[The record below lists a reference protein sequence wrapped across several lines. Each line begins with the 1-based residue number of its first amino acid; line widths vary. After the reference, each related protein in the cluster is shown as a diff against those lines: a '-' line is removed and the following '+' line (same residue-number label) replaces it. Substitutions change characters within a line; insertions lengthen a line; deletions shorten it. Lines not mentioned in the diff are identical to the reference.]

1 MPQQLSHSDPLLE
14 FSTEFGE
21 PAPALPEPGQVVE
34 TLLVA
39 ETPSAVAAAP
49 EDLEALRGRVDQLEK
64 ALAQTVEDLSALR
77 SEVATLVTVAGNIRQ
92 QPARSVVVP
101 FPSVS
106 ATPRT
111 TRAVSAIA
119 GIVLGVAI
127 GLWFWRATDSA
138 PLAPSAPVAIASE
151 RAAAPTPAAPAGPA
165 PVAQPV
171 TATPAPATQPVK
183 APPAPAAIIPAA
195 VVTPARSAPER
206 SPRRVE
212 YVGTLTIDSDPAG
225 DVSIDR
231 KPAGRTPLRAAD
243 LKAGSHLIWIEKD
256 GYRRFTRVVQV
267 PADRVTRL
275 VAELEPVPR

>member
-1 MPQQLSHSDPLLE
+1 
-14 FSTEFGE
+14 
-21 PAPALPEPGQVVE
+21 
-34 TLLVA
+34 
-39 ETPSAVAAAP
+39 
-49 EDLEALRGRVDQLEK
+49 
-64 ALAQTVEDLSALR
+64 
-77 SEVATLVTVAGNIRQ
+77 
-92 QPARSVVVP
+92 
-101 FPSVS
+101 
-106 ATPRT
+106 
-111 TRAVSAIA
+111 
-119 GIVLGVAI
+119 
-127 GLWFWRATDSA
+127 
-138 PLAPSAPVAIASE
+138 LAPSAPVAIASE

-171 TATPAPATQPVK
+171 TATPAPATQPVKGPPAPATQPVK